1 MTGKDE
7 FLKVFG
13 DITIANVVYI
23 IMAIVFLVFI
33 YRKVSD
39 YLYKRHDAEQ
49 EKDKRIN
56 EALEAASHYPE
67 YRKQSVEIQQKLTQE
82 MQEIKITL
90 EEHTKRLDKME
101 KDSQK
106 RELNK
111 LYDTL
116 LQSYKYYT
124 SKEKNPLQEWTR
136 MESKAFW
143 DLFTDYE
150 DMGGDGY
157 MHTVVQPAML
167 LLNVIEMNDVEG
179 ISELMK
185 NRK

>member
-1 MTGKDE
+1 
-7 FLKVFG
+7 
-13 DITIANVVYI
+13 
-23 IMAIVFLVFI
+23 
-33 YRKVSD
+33 
-39 YLYKRHDAEQ
+39 
-49 EKDKRIN
+49 
-56 EALEAASHYPE
+56 
-67 YRKQSVEIQQKLTQE
+67 
-82 MQEIKITL
+82 
-90 EEHTKRLDKME
+90 ME
-101 KDSQK
+101 NDSKK

-116 LQSYKYYT
+116 LQSYNYYT
-124 SKEKNPLQEWTR
+124 NKEKNPMQAWTK

-167 LLNVIEMNDVEG
+167 LLTVIEMNDIDG

>member
-1 MTGKDE
+1 MTGSNE

-13 DITIANVVYI
+13 DITVAQVVYV
-23 IMAIVFLVFI
+23 IMAIIFLVLV
-33 YRKVSD
+33 YKKVSD

-49 EKDKRIN
+49 AKDKQLKD
-56 EALEAASHYPE
+56 ALEAVSHYPE
-67 YRKQSVEIQQKLTQE
+67 YRKQSVEIQQKLTKE
-82 MQEIKITL
+82 MQEINAIL
-90 EEHTKRLDKME
+90 QDHTKRLEKME
-101 KDSQK
+101 NDSKK

-124 SKEKNPLQEWTR
+124 NKEKNPMQSWTK

-157 MHTVVQPAML
+157 MHTVVQPPML
-167 LLNVIEMNDVEG
+167 LLTVIEMNDVEG

-185 NRK
+185 TRK

>member
-1 MTGKDE
+1 MTGSKE
-7 FLKVFG
+7 FLELFG
-13 DITIANVVYI
+13 EMRVSTFVYI
-23 IMAIVFLVFI
+23 IMAIIFLVLV

-49 EKDKRIN
+49 EKDRKLKD
-56 EALEAASHYPE
+56 ALEAVSHYPE
-67 YRKQSVEIQQKLTQE
+67 YRQQSIEIQE
-82 MQEIKITL
+82 TL
-90 EEHTKRLDKME
+90 RKDIQAINAALQDHTKRLEKME
-101 KDSQK
+101 NDSKK

-124 SKEKNPLQEWTR
+124 SKEKNPMQAWTK

-143 DLFTDYE
+143 DLFNDYE
-150 DMGGDGY
+150 EMGGNGY

-167 LLNVIEMNDVEG
+167 LLTVIEMNDVEG

-185 NRK
+185 TRK